1 MSAVPAKPAP
11 PGQRAHQKNK
21 PRPIDFY
28 RPLPFCRPK
37 GKNDFKYV
45 SITAA
50 GRSLVTVS
58 RQKLEAGLFEGVTTY
73 DKAIRLNV
81 PTPSYQDVEDYDQLV
96 PEVGP
101 LPRAFLRSKPPK
113 RSTLPKVPGEKAEAA
128 LALGRP
134 LGAAPPADMS
144 GNPACAESDDEPE
157 YVLGAD
163 DERWLRETLPD
174 AVRKKLGAGARAEA
188 QKGRSHKKGA
198 GKAAQLEQQKAEEER
213 RKREEAEKRAALA
226 AQPATRGKKS
236 KEEDLVQASTRRPNR
251 ARNRACDHPLHT
263 EMETRRV
270 DGANPPRHRRAPR
283 RPWRSTKPLK
293 RRKKTSSGTSTL

>member
-157 YVLGAD
+157 YVLGAIS
-163 DERWLRETLPD
+163 
-174 AVRKKLGAGARAEA
+174 ASHAGAFTPCVVSRND
-188 QKGRSHKKGA
+188 GRGWF
-198 GKAAQLEQQKAEEER
+198 L
-213 RKREEAEKRAALA
+213 
-226 AQPATRGKKS
+226 
-236 KEEDLVQASTRRPNR
+236 
-251 ARNRACDHPLHT
+251 
-263 EMETRRV
+263 
-270 DGANPPRHRRAPR
+270 
-283 RPWRSTKPLK
+283 
-293 RRKKTSSGTSTL
+293 

>member
-1 MSAVPAKPAP
+1 M
-11 PGQRAHQKNK
+11 
-21 PRPIDFY
+21 
-28 RPLPFCRPK
+28 PFCRPK

-96 PEVGP
+96 PEQGP

-236 KEEDLVQASTRRPNR
+236 KEEDLVQVLMRRPHVR
-251 ARNRACDHPLHT
+251 PLYAIDAAWRQR
-263 EMETRRV
+263 ERLL
-270 DGANPPRHRRAPR
+270 RHRRGDGVCERLMRLAR
-283 RPWRSTKPLK
+283 RRRLATRSESRPNSSTRPP
-293 RRKKTSSGTSTL
+293 TSY

>member
-37 GKNDFKYV
+37 GKNDFQYV

-96 PEVGP
+96 PEQGP

-236 KEEDLVQASTRRPNR
+236 KEEDLVQAP
-251 ARNRACDHPLHT
+251 
-263 EMETRRV
+263 
-270 DGANPPRHRRAPR
+270 PR
-283 RPWRSTKPLK
+283 RPSERP
-293 RRKKTSSGTSTL
+293 

>member
-198 GKAAQLEQQKAEEER
+198 GKAAQMEQQKAEEER

-236 KEEDLVQASTRRPNR
+236 KEEDLVQASTRRPSNSKKR
-251 ARNRACDHPLHT
+251 
-263 EMETRRV
+263 
-270 DGANPPRHRRAPR
+270 PPA
-283 RPWRSTKPLK
+283 
-293 RRKKTSSGTSTL
+293 SS

>member
-96 PEVGP
+96 PEQGP

-236 KEEDLVQASTRRPNR
+236 KEEDLVQVLMMHGWPIDRALIALQLKETLRVPCGAMQCTSRAIST
-251 ARNRACDHPLHT
+251 
-263 EMETRRV
+263 V
-270 DGANPPRHRRAPR
+270 
-283 RPWRSTKPLK
+283 RSHAVH
-293 RRKKTSSGTSTL
+293 

>member
-1 MSAVPAKPAP
+1 MERAKRTLRAIGTTKTPPAQHGGRGLAPHSKRRIFFGTSRYVSHPFFKQQREAMSAVPAKPAP

-157 YVLGAD
+157 YVLGAIS
-163 DERWLRETLPD
+163 
-174 AVRKKLGAGARAEA
+174 ASCGAFT
-188 QKGRSHKKGA
+188 
-198 GKAAQLEQQKAEEER
+198 
-213 RKREEAEKRAALA
+213 
-226 AQPATRGKKS
+226 P
-236 KEEDLVQASTRRPNR
+236 
-251 ARNRACDHPLHT
+251 
-263 EMETRRV
+263 
-270 DGANPPRHRRAPR
+270 
-283 RPWRSTKPLK
+283 
-293 RRKKTSSGTSTL
+293 SS

>member
-96 PEVGP
+96 PEQGP

-236 KEEDLVQASTRRPNR
+236 KEEDLVQVLMRRPSNR
-251 ARNRACDHPLHT
+251 ARPGDHP
-263 EMETRRV
+263 R
-270 DGANPPRHRRAPR
+270 RRASTPHVAAR
-283 RPWRSTKPLK
+283 RPWRST
-293 RRKKTSSGTSTL
+293 RRRRPPRRTSRGTDSAFDIELQGT

>member
-157 YVLGAD
+157 YVLGAIPASRNAAFTPCVVSRND
-163 DERWLRETLPD
+163 
-174 AVRKKLGAGARAEA
+174 
-188 QKGRSHKKGA
+188 GRGWF
-198 GKAAQLEQQKAEEER
+198 LFR
-213 RKREEAEKRAALA
+213 F
-226 AQPATRGKKS
+226 
-236 KEEDLVQASTRRPNR
+236 
-251 ARNRACDHPLHT
+251 
-263 EMETRRV
+263 
-270 DGANPPRHRRAPR
+270 
-283 RPWRSTKPLK
+283 
-293 RRKKTSSGTSTL
+293 

>member
-96 PEVGP
+96 PEQGP

-236 KEEDLVQASTRRPNR
+236 KEEDLVQVRVAASFGTTSSVPRSRRW
-251 ARNRACDHPLHT
+251 
-263 EMETRRV
+263 RRRDV
-270 DGANPPRHRRAPR
+270 TPPRRRR
-283 RPWRSTKPLK
+283 RGRQRVCVS
-293 RRKKTSSGTSTL
+293 

>member
-1 MSAVPAKPAP
+1 M
-11 PGQRAHQKNK
+11 
-21 PRPIDFY
+21 
-28 RPLPFCRPK
+28 
-37 GKNDFKYV
+37 

-81 PTPSYQDVEDYDQLV
+81 PTPSYQDVEDYDQLA
-96 PEVGP
+96 PEQGP

-236 KEEDLVQASTRRPNR
+236 KEEDLVQVSTRRPSALLPSSHWR
-251 ARNRACDHPLHT
+251 AVGVTLAS
-263 EMETRRV
+263 MSRRG
-270 DGANPPRHRRAPR
+270 DGVVWGRLRQIWLYTDLRHRRDATRSCQHAIAAPR
-283 RPWRSTKPLK
+283 GAAKL
-293 RRKKTSSGTSTL
+293 

>member
-96 PEVGP
+96 PEQGP

-236 KEEDLVQASTRRPNR
+236 KEEDLVQVRVAASVGTT
-251 ARNRACDHPLHT
+251 LS
-263 EMETRRV
+263 V
-270 DGANPPRHRRAPR
+270 PRPR
-283 RPWRSTKPLK
+283 RWRQRDVTPP
-293 RRKKTSSGTSTL
+293 